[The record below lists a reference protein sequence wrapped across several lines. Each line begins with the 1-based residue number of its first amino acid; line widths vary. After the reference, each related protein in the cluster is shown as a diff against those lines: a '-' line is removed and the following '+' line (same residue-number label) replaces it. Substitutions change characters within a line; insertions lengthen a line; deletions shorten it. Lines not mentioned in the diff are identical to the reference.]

1 MARSLFVALALA
13 GLCGP
18 VRSQGTFCSPQG
30 NVVLFS
36 NYDGGPLII
45 NVDQNI
51 PNLFIGVVSYEFCKI
66 SITGPFAG
74 NVTQVVYAGYN
85 GTNDHC
91 NLGTTATT
99 SVSGVPANLVSIL
112 FAPSVSF
119 PNSNGYGSVICG
131 YSCDVNTNQG
141 GCNTADQVAH
151 YFLFNYGGILR
162 SHTTQYG
169 CWTGV
174 QNLSAGGNCCEDPLS
189 TGIGALADPSA
200 NVLQLD
206 RAGDLLTVYT
216 SRAVLVIDAS
226 GRTVR
231 SLAGTP
237 EGRSR
242 IDTSTLPVGAY
253 VLREQEGSGFAGF
266 IVAR

>member
-1 MARSLFVALALA
+1 MTRTTVLSLCFLLLA
-13 GLCGP
+13 GQ
-18 VRSQGTFCSPQG
+18 VRSQGSFCSPQG

-51 PNLFIGVVSYEFCKI
+51 PDLFIGVVSYEFTKI
-66 SITGPFAG
+66 SIVGPFAA

-85 GTNDHC
+85 GTNDPC
-91 NLGTTATT
+91 NLGTSATT
-99 SVSGVPANLVSIL
+99 SVTGVPSNLVSIL

-119 PNSNGYGSVICG
+119 PNSNGYGNVICG

-162 SHTTQYG
+162 SHVTQYA
-169 CWTGV
+169 CWQGV

-189 TGIGALADPSA
+189 TGIAALAAPPA
-200 NVLQLD
+200 NELRLD
-206 RAGDLLTVYT
+206 RAGDLLTVHT
-216 SRAVLVIDAS
+216 SRAALVIDAS
-226 GRTVR
+226 GRTVC

-242 IDTSTLPVGAY
+242 IDTSTWPVGAY
-253 VLREQEGSGFAGF
+253 VLREQEGSGYARF